1 MEPQRGRGLSNRWN
15 PNPPGNLQ
23 ISLVQAKGDPNY
35 YYYYYQTTLHSG
47 KQGSALLAAK
57 TCPWAPMS
65 AVPIRI
71 KFKLPIRNIY
81 SQWKP
86 QTSIL
91 LYFSGKIIKN
101 YVCKNINNLKYLTIY
116 LYNKTRHS
124 YTCCFQPAERL
135 DRMGRNFLDTLRW
148 LGGVIR

>member
-15 PNPPGNLQ
+15 PNPPEIYRFHWSRLRGRGVKPPCPPPFEYA
-23 ISLVQAKGDPNY
+23 SVPNY

-57 TCPWAPMS
+57 TCPWEPMS

-86 QTSIL
+86 QTSFL
-91 LYFSGKIIKN
+91 FYFSGKIIKN
-101 YVCKNINNLKYLTIY
+101 NFCKNLNNLKYLTIY

-135 DRMGRNFLDTLRW
+135 DRMG
-148 LGGVIR
+148 